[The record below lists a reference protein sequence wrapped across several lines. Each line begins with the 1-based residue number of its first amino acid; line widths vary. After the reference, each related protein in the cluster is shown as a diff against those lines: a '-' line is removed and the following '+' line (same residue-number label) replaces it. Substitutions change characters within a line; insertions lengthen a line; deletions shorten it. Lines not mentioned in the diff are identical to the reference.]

1 MSRVFVIAL
10 SVVIAIAIAS
20 VSVWYVVDDDDVTV
34 ATDTDTSGGAN
45 TAPKKVI
52 KTLTGEAIA
61 TEEQAPEES
70 EIASETIVANSTAD
84 ETQPE
89 AINSDESSESTAEGS
104 TVEEAVETASIESE
118 DATASPA
125 SNVTGSEIT
134 IDPALSFDVIRV
146 EKSGDT
152 VLAGR
157 APAGSDVRILD
168 GTTIL
173 GTIESD
179 NNGQWVY
186 VLETPLQPGAHE
198 LGLQV
203 NNEDGTKIKSKDVA
217 IVDVPKGDKSA
228 LAVLVPDEEPGGTPS
243 VSKVIQLP
251 ANSGEDGI
259 RDVELAL
266 DSVDYDDDGQTVI
279 GGTSQPGQ
287 KVVGYL
293 NNEFVGQGVADNEGR
308 WIVEPEKK
316 VDEGLHQ
323 LRIDQVDDGG
333 KVIARVEIPFSRSGK
348 VETLPDER
356 IVTVQPGNSLWRI
369 SRAIYGQGGRY
380 AVIYE
385 RNQDQIR
392 NPDLIYPGQI
402 FVLPKAN

>member
-1 MSRVFVIAL
+1 MNRTFAFALLIVF
-10 SVVIAIAIAS
+10 AISGAA
-20 VSVWYVVDDDDVTV
+20 VTVWYVMDDENDPSIVSDEGSN
-34 ATDTDTSGGAN
+34 AGDTTS
-45 TAPKKVI
+45 APKKI
-52 KTLTGEAIA
+52 LKTLTGELIAEETTSLTTNDTETKNTSDEGANDDNMVAGQDDDASSLSSSTPVIDDTSAQEIAKANPESNNTPTAIA
-61 TEEQAPEES
+61 E
-70 EIASETIVANSTAD
+70 V
-84 ETQPE
+84 
-89 AINSDESSESTAEGS
+89 
-104 TVEEAVETASIESE
+104 
-118 DATASPA
+118 
-125 SNVTGSEIT
+125 
-134 IDPALSFDVIRV
+134 DPSLSFDVVRV

-157 APAGSDVRILD
+157 APAGSTVRIVD

-173 GTIESD
+173 GNIEAD
-179 NNGQWVY
+179 TNGQWVY
-186 VLETPLQPGAHE
+186 VLETPLEPGAHE

-203 NNEDGTKIKSKDVA
+203 NKDDGSTIKSKDVA
-217 IVDVPKGDKSA
+217 IVDVPKGEETA
-228 LAVLVPDEEPGGTPS
+228 LAVLIPDEGPGVKTS
-243 VSKVIQLP
+243 VSKIIQLP
-251 ANSGEDGI
+251 EKIGEDGI
-259 RDVELAL
+259 RDGELAL

-293 NNEFVGQGVADNEGR
+293 NNEFVGQGVADSEGR
-308 WIVEPEKK
+308 WVVEPEKN

-323 LRIDQVDDGG
+323 LRIDQIDDGG

-348 VETLPDER
+348 IEVLPDER
-356 IVTVQPGNSLWRI
+356 VVTVQPGNSLWRI

-385 RNQDQIR
+385 RNEDQIR